1 MTLILTDV
9 SVLFAPLADSQPR
22 RNAEAEAVAKLVARA
37 FGRDAIKTNAP
48 DGAPLIEGSAASVSI
63 SHCRNLAALAVSPA
77 GNPLGIDIERPRRQL
92 ATVAPRVLS
101 PSELDYYS
109 SFPSGLLQ
117 AWTLKEALY
126 KAAGITG
133 ADFARQLRIPLP
145 GHDFATAVKPSGE
158 EIRFS
163 VLFSAPIGFMPDVW
177 CSLVAKQ

>member
-133 ADFARQLRIPLP
+133 ADFAGQLRIPLP
-145 GHDFATAVKPSGE
+145 GHEFATAVKPS
-158 EIRFS
+158 EIGRASCRERVFIT
-163 VLFSAPIGFMPDVW
+163 V
-177 CSLVAKQ
+177 

>member
-1 MTLILTDV
+1 MFVDGYAVDKLKIIAHAHCYCPGT
-9 SVLFAPLADSQPR
+9 
-22 RNAEAEAVAKLVARA
+22 AEQ
-37 FGRDAIKTNAP
+37 
-48 DGAPLIEGSAASVSI
+48 SAASVSI

-145 GHDFATAVKPSGE
+145 GHEFATAVKPSGE

-163 VLFSAPIGFMPDVW
+163 VLFSAPIGFMPVVGSGKW
-177 CSLVAKQ
+177 KQMRRNLQSTAHHRVR